1 MTDAKSLYLDL
12 MKKVLTYYIWGETY
26 QSVDLSDVLPFRNY
40 FIRNYLPKFLDKHNL
55 SLVSNY
61 CYDPE
66 KRANGLDWPP
76 LADTMIGL
84 KRLDNLQMCLE
95 GVIKEGVPGDVIE
108 TGVWRG
114 GGSIF
119 MKAVLA
125 AYGITDRTVWVADS
139 FAGLPEPDILKYPED
154 TGDVHHT
161 ISLLAVSCSQVKANF
176 EKYGLLDNQVRF
188 LEGWFR
194 DTLPAASNGA
204 SCCESSME
212 ICTNQ
217 PWTVGKPY
225 PNFLLAGTSSSM
237 TMFCHLVGR
246 LSMIIGRHTA

>member
-194 DTLPAASNGA
+194 DTLPGHPMERLAVI
-204 SCCESSME
+204 SSME

-217 PWTVGKPY
+217 PWTVGKPVTR
-225 PNFLLAGTSSSM
+225 NFLLAGTSSSM
-237 TMFCHLVGR
+237 TMFCHLSEGCP
-246 LSMIIGRHTA
+246 